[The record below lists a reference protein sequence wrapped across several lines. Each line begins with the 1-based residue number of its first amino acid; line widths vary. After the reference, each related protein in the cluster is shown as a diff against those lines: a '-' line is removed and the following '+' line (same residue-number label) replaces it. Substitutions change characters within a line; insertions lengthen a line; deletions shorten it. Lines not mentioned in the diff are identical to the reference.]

1 MEKSLEI
8 GREGLV
14 GVKVIGLH
22 WEGVKTGQ
30 RDSRGSGTEL
40 LETKVREM
48 VSKARLKRQAVRCA
62 PFGGPGSL
70 EDRARDEGMKWFR
83 FLRRKFSKCW

>member
-1 MEKSLEI
+1 MDGEARG
-8 GREGLV
+8 GR
-14 GVKVIGLH
+14 
-22 WEGVKTGQ
+22 
-30 RDSRGSGTEL
+30 SGTEL

-48 VSKARLKRQAVRCA
+48 VSKAGLKRQAVRCA

-70 EDRARDEGMKWFR
+70 EDRARAEGMKWFR

>member
-30 RDSRGSGTEL
+30 RGSRGVRDGAAGNEGKGNGQQGRAQAASSPLRPVWRSG
-40 LETKVREM
+40 K
-48 VSKARLKRQAVRCA
+48 
-62 PFGGPGSL
+62 
-70 EDRARDEGMKWFR
+70 FR
-83 FLRRKFSKCW
+83 G